1 MGIGSLAPNKKIK
14 VMEKL
19 SSDLVLASANPG
31 KIKELQQ
38 MLGGLG
44 FNILPQTQ
52 LNIEDIE
59 ETGLSFVENSILK
72 ARNAAAHA
80 NLPAIADDSGLE
92 VDVLDGAPGIYSARF
107 AGEGATDATNRD
119 KLLELMKNA
128 PENQRSA
135 RYQTVIVYMR
145 HANDPTPLICQ
156 GTWEGTIALSEKGEG
171 GFGYDPIF
179 QVTETNCRAAELDK
193 QTKNKI
199 SHRGK
204 AIANLLMRLQTQ

>member
-1 MGIGSLAPNKKIK
+1 
-14 VMEKL
+14 MEKL

-92 VDVLDGAPGIYSARF
+92 VDFLDGAPGIYSARF